1 MMDKAVMDY
10 RSRVVMAL
18 QTTASAADDYV
29 LPSPGAKSQILRCIV
44 TMGNAADLVLTPK
57 TADDA
62 TGTNAT
68 GLAENVPI
76 FKDGVAQT
84 AAKALTVGDATGNFI
99 VDFVIDPAIIPAGKY
114 IGMSY
119 GNSNAG
125 NLMTCILIEDA
136 AYQPTPAA

>member
-1 MMDKAVMDY
+1 MMDKVITDF

-18 QTTASAADDYV
+18 QATNLAADNYL

-44 TMGNAADLVLTPK
+44 TMGDATDLALTPK

-62 TGTNAT
+62 AGTSAAA
-68 GLAENVPI
+68 LAADVPI

-119 GNSNAG
+119 VNSHAS
-125 NLMTCILIEDA
+125 NLMTCLLIEDA
-136 AYQPTPAA
+136 AYKPTPAA

>member
-1 MMDKAVMDY
+1 MMDRAIMDF
-10 RSRVVMAL
+10 RSRVVMAV
-18 QTTASAADDYV
+18 QTTALAADDYL
-29 LPSPGAKSQILRCIV
+29 LPSPGGKSQILRCIV
-44 TMGNAADLVLTPK
+44 TMGDATDLVLTPK

-62 TGTNAT
+62 TGTNAAA
-68 GLAENVPI
+68 LAADVPI

-119 GNSNAG
+119 ANSHAS
-125 NLMTCILIEDA
+125 NLMTCLLIEDA
-136 AYQPTPAA
+136 AYKPTPAA

>member
-1 MMDKAVMDY
+1 MAVQ
-10 RSRVVMAL
+10 A
-18 QTTASAADDYV
+18 TASGADDYL

-57 TADDA
+57 TADNA

-119 GNSNAG
+119 ADSHAD

-136 AYQPTPAA
+136 AYKPTPAA

>member
-1 MMDKAVMDY
+1 MMDKAIMDF

-18 QTTASAADDYV
+18 QATNLAADDYL

-44 TMGNAADLVLTPK
+44 TMGDNTDLALTPK

-62 TGTNAT
+62 AGTNAAA
-68 GLAENVPI
+68 LAADVPI
-76 FKDGVAQT
+76 FKDGAAQT
-84 AAKALTVGDATGNFI
+84 AAKALTISDANGNYI

-119 GNSNAG
+119 ENSNAA
-125 NLMTCILIEDA
+125 NLMCCLLIEDA
-136 AYQPTPAA
+136 AYKPTPAA

>member
-18 QTTASAADDYV
+18 QTTALAADDYL

-44 TMGNAADLVLTPK
+44 TMGNATDLVLTPK

-62 TGTNAT
+62 AGTNAT

-84 AAKALTVGDATGNFI
+84 AAKALTIGDANGNFI

-119 GNSNAG
+119 ANSNAG
-125 NLMTCILIEDA
+125 NLMTCLLIEDA
-136 AYQPTPAA
+136 AYKPTPAA

>member
-29 LPSPGAKSQILRCIV
+29 LPSPGAKSQVLRCIV
-44 TMGNAADLVLTPK
+44 TMGHDTDLVLTPK

-62 TGTNAT
+62 GGGNAAA
-68 GLAENVPI
+68 LAADVPI
-76 FKDGVAQT
+76 FKNGVAQT
-84 AAKALTVGDATGNFI
+84 AAKALTIGDATGNFI

-119 GNSNAG
+119 ADSNAG
-125 NLMTCILIEDA
+125 NLMCCVLIEDVV
-136 AYQPTPAA
+136 YKPTPAA